1 MVSMNLLKAFF
12 HKNDCALC
20 VWARYCAFLIAGVQ
34 LHTRWP
40 GLPTTA
46 ISGLAGFLCV
56 FLVALSLIPEK
67 GEVEH
72 IIKGKDED
80 ENS

>member
-1 MVSMNLLKAFF
+1 MNIIKAFF
-12 HKNDCALC
+12 YENDCALC
-20 VWARYCAFLIAGVQ
+20 VWARYCVFLIVGVQ
-34 LHTRWP
+34 LHKYWP
-40 GLPTTA
+40 GTPTRA
-46 ISGLAGFLCV
+46 ISAVMAGLCV
-56 FLVALSLIPEK
+56 FFVILSLIPEK